1 MDCIDFDII
10 AIWWNYD
17 DLQRIEMFCGR
28 ILTAATL
35 VVAAQAG
42 AFERTEA
49 RADCADYRPERQ
61 ALWGDLH
68 VHTSYSLDANMF
80 DTRATPADTYRFARG
95 ERMGFQPYEDG
106 RATRHWQL
114 ARPLDFAAATDHV
127 EMLADVH
134 ICRTKGLKGY
144 YSPMCLIVRHFPS
157 LKLLVLWSKLSN
169 PGGQRPKFCGED
181 GEYCDRI
188 TREGPWPKI
197 LAANEAAYDRSS
209 KCEFSSFVA
218 YEWTGGNLENLH
230 RNVIY
235 RNAKAPKQPLGFYR
249 VRDQD
254 EFLKRLDGQCPGCEA
269 IVIPHNSNLSM
280 GKQLYNPSL
289 NPFTPEQAR
298 QRRKMERLF
307 ELFQHKG
314 SSECW
319 SGPGA
324 DEQCAFEF
332 LPFANFV
339 ARFNPS
345 ENVPIE
351 PTFGFARQVLGYGLM
366 YAETLGANPHRFGF
380 IGSTD
385 THVGAAGMVAES
397 VDYLGHNEAR
407 ETKRYKFTDL
417 IELNP
422 GGLAAVWAEE
432 NSRDSIFA
440 AMHRRETYSTSGP
453 RIELRFFAGWD
464 YPDDAC
470 ESAALP
476 EIGYAGG
483 VPMGGELDARGR
495 RAPQFI
501 VEALRDVVG
510 VDGEA
515 GTPLQRVQIIK
526 QALNAK
532 GEIEEKVYEV
542 AGDADNGADVDL
554 ASCRRSGGGF
564 DRLCRV
570 WRDPD
575 HDPRQR
581 AYYYARALENPSCR
595 WSQKVC
601 AANGVD
607 CARPE
612 TIGKGLEACCVAE
625 HRPVIQERAV
635 SSPIWY
641 LPEGKSN

>member
-1 MDCIDFDII
+1 MKKRRRC
-10 AIWWNYD
+10 AA
-17 DLQRIEMFCGR
+17 LAGAC
-28 ILTAATL
+28 LAATL

-42 AFERTEA
+42 AFERSEA
-49 RADCADYRPERQ
+49 RADCDDYRPERQ

-68 VHTSYSLDANMF
+68 VHTRFSLDAVMF
-80 DTRATPADTYRFARG
+80 GARATPDDAYRFARG
-95 ERMGFQPYEDG
+95 EPLDLYDDDG
-106 RATRHWQL
+106 RMAGRRQL
-114 ARPLDFAAATDHV
+114 SRPLDFAAVTDHA
-127 EMLADVH
+127 EMLADVEV
-134 ICRTKGLKGY
+134 CTTKGLRGHY
-144 YSPMCLIVRHFPS
+144 S
-157 LKLLVLWSKLSN
+157 LKCLLFRHVPFLRVTVITT
-169 PGGQRPKFCGED
+169 GRPRFCGEN
-181 GEYCDRI
+181 GEHCDRI
-188 TREGPWPKI
+188 AREGPWPRI
-197 LAANEAAYDRSS
+197 LAANEAAYDRSA
-209 KCEFSSFVA
+209 KCQFSSFVG
-218 YEWTGGNLENLH
+218 YEWTGSGLKNRH
-230 RNVIY
+230 RNIIY
-235 RNAKAPKQPLGFYR
+235 RNANAPELPLSSHH
-249 VRDQD
+249 VPDQ
-254 EFLKRLDGQCPGCEA
+254 EELLERLDGQCPGCEA
-269 IVIPHNSNLSM
+269 IVIPHNSNLSE
-280 GKQLYNPSL
+280 GKQFFDASG

-298 QRRKMERLF
+298 RRRKMERLF

-319 SGPGA
+319 SGPGV

-332 LPFANFV
+332 LPADSFAGLIY
-339 ARFNPS
+339 PS
-345 ENVPIE
+345 RRE
-351 PTFGFARQVLGYGLM
+351 PPRPNSGFAREILGYGLIH
-366 YAETLGANPHRFGF
+366 AEKLGANPHRFGF

-385 THVGAAGMVAES
+385 THRGTPGMVREK
-397 VDYLGHNEAR
+397 DHPGHTGLRTSKHQKLDDMIA
-407 ETKRYKFTDL
+407 F
-417 IELNP
+417 NP

-470 ESAALP
+470 ESTTLP

-501 VEALRDVVG
+501 VEALRDAG
-510 VDGEA
+510 ADGET

-526 QALNAK
+526 QALDAK
-532 GEIEEKVYEV
+532 GEIKETVYEV

-595 WSQKVC
+595 WSQRVC

-612 TIGKGLEACCVAE
+612 TIGKGLEDCCVAE
-625 HRPVIQERAV
+625 HRPVIQERAI

-641 LPEGKSN
+641 LPAGKSN